1 MTECGTMPRVV
12 SFDAER
18 QTRLFAAAII
28 EVRNEMKPGVTL
40 PRRELL
46 KLSAAGVLSGV
57 TVPWFES
64 LATAAS
70 VKRPRGKACILLW
83 MDGGPS
89 QQHTF
94 DPKIGGE
101 FKSIATSVPGIQIV
115 EQLPQLSQCMEDMAI
130 LRSMKTEIN
139 DHYDAKYYL
148 HTGFKRTSAFEHPAV
163 GCLASSQIGLPE
175 DDMPSFVT
183 IDAGYD
189 KVNGGRLYRSVPAYL
204 GPQHA
209 PLAVHD
215 PYKGLE
221 NLQHTGDDLDA
232 RLELLARSEGRFAR
246 EYPTSAVGAKQ
257 AAFGRAI
264 RLMQSPRA
272 KAFNLDDEPANL
284 RAAYGEHK
292 FGQSCLLARR
302 LVEAGVSFVEVFH
315 RGWDDHEGA
324 AKRISVRAPWMDA
337 GMATL
342 ITDLKQRGMLD
353 DTLVVWMGEFGRSPG
368 DGGGHFCNAW
378 STVWAGGGIKT
389 GQVVGKTSESGKN
402 AGSTVVDRPISAP
415 DYVATLCTVLGMNTH
430 QEFLGPGNR
439 PMPLTDPMANVV
451 KELLA

>member
-1 MTECGTMPRVV
+1 MNQKNL
-12 SFDAER
+12 SLA
-18 QTRLFAAAII
+18 
-28 EVRNEMKPGVTL
+28 
-40 PRRELL
+40 RRDFLR
-46 KLSAAGVLSGV
+46 LSAAGVLTSAS
-57 TVPWFES
+57 VPWFES

-70 VKRPRGKACILLW
+70 KERARGKACILLW

-94 DPKIGGE
+94 DPKPNGE
-101 FKSIATSVPGIQIV
+101 FKAASTSVPGIQIV
-115 EQLPQLSQCMEDMAI
+115 EQLPQLAQCMDDMVL

-148 HTGFKRTSAFEHPAV
+148 HTGYKRSSAFEHPAI
-163 GCLASSQIGLPE
+163 GCLASSQVGVPN

-204 GPQHA
+204 GQHHA

-221 NLQHTGDDLDA
+221 NLKESGNDLDD
-232 RLELLARSEGRFAR
+232 RLALLARGEKSFAQD
-246 EYPTSAVGAKQ
+246 YPLPAVSAKQ
-257 AAFGRAI
+257 AAFERAV
-264 RLMQSPRA
+264 RLMRSKRA
-272 KAFNLDDEPANL
+272 KAFNLDDEPAKL
-284 RAAYGEHK
+284 RQEYGDNK

-324 AKRISVRAPWMDA
+324 AKRISARAPWMDA
-337 GMATL
+337 GMASL
-342 ITDLKQRGMLD
+342 IRDLKQRGMLD

-378 STVWAGGGIKT
+378 STMWAGGGIKT
-389 GQVVGKTSESGKN
+389 GQVVGKTSETGKN
-402 AGSTVVDRPISAP
+402 QGSTVVDRPISAP
-415 DYVATLCTVLGMNTH
+415 DYVATLCKALGMDLHT
-430 QEFLGPGNR
+430 EFMAAGNR
-439 PMPLTDPMANVV
+439 PMPIADKTAKII
-451 KELLA
+451 KELF